1 MKSSEFSNLGIKPFE
16 KGLCDLGNHTYAYLQ
31 PNGGWGWSNSGLIT
45 DSGESIIVDTLFD
58 EQLTLDML
66 KNMKK
71 AEPKSLQNIVAL
83 INSHSNGDH
92 CNGNNC
98 VETNEIIS
106 SKATLEEMSH
116 ESPEMM
122 AALIKAVSYTHL
134 TLPTILHV

>member
-1 MKSSEFSNLGIKPFE
+1 MKSSDFSNLGIKPFK

-71 AEPKSLQNIVAL
+71 AEPKSLQNISA
-83 INSHSNGDH
+83 
-92 CNGNNC
+92 
-98 VETNEIIS
+98 
-106 SKATLEEMSH
+106 
-116 ESPEMM
+116 
-122 AALIKAVSYTHL
+122 
-134 TLPTILHV
+134 